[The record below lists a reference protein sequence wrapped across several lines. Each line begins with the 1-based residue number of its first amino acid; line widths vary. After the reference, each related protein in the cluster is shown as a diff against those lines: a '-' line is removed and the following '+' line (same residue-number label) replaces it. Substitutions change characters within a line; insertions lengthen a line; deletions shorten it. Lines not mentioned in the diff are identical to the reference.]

1 MATTFI
7 KATTGGLIVTDKA
20 MSVVKVKIAGVEKEV
35 RTQGGIIG
43 FIAVS
48 DAKALPLK
56 AGDIVK
62 FSITEK
68 PVIDLKTK
76 RPIPN
81 LFWADPDL

>member
-1 MATTFI
+1 MATRFI

-20 MSVVKVKIAGVEKEV
+20 IETVKVKIAGVEKEV

-48 DAKALPLK
+48 NAKALPLK
-56 AGDIVK
+56 AGDAVP
-62 FSITEK
+62 FRITDK
-68 PVIDLKTK
+68 PVIDLSTK

-81 LFWADPDL
+81 LFWADPV